1 MKQISNFC
9 QMKCSLKLKKK
20 IRNNEITYNYD
31 IFNGAL
37 IILEGHILVI
47 GGPNLKTFGLMAP
60 QRNN

>member
-1 MKQISNFC
+1 
-9 QMKCSLKLKKK
+9 MKCSLKLKKK